1 LIHDKTVKEKFIF
14 TLFSQLISNF
24 ANVVSHY
31 FLALFLEIELMGT
44 WALLN
49 SIINLGFIFV
59 NLGIDSIHF
68 QYSGKKNFDSYF
80 GSYLFIKLFL
90 IFLNLVFS
98 IFLIFIFQINNAIY
112 LVLFLC
118 LSKILINLSNI
129 FIINLKA
136 RLKIFKSEIPFFLA
150 SLFKGI
156 SVSLIAFN
164 LNFVTSIINPLILIS
179 ISNCIFDFLCFLN
192 LIVISKFNIDFNK
205 PKRRII
211 LKYLRDTKPL
221 MLYTILSIISANIGN
236 IILDYNFGETSLAN
250 FYIINSYIIHSLIFI
265 SGSIITLYL
274 TYYSKLF
281 ESGNFKLI
289 EKITHIVEKF
299 SSIFFSMIMIFVFT
313 LSDILFYIFLPNYL
327 DSIPILLILIFIP
340 YAHGITRPYGLHM
353 ISGKKQKISAYW
365 ESLNSIFAI
374 LLMILLIPKVP
385 FLGLGS
391 IGYAL
396 ALTIP
401 PCLSVFVCRFFSNKF
416 FKIKSQREVI
426 YHLIIAFLNIA
437 LLILIRQF
445 LEFLHLN
452 ILYILLIITI
462 LGIFFFMGPLVIF
475 RFFTIEDLNFLKS
488 LLKFDSYK
496 SSYLEE

>member
-1 LIHDKTVKEKFIF
+1 MKEKFIF
-14 TLFSQLISNF
+14 TIFSQLISNF
-24 ANVVSHY
+24 AIVISHY
-31 FLALFLEIELMGT
+31 FLALYLEIELMGT

-49 SIINLGFIFV
+49 SIINLGFIFI

-112 LVLFLC
+112 LVMILFLC
-118 LSKILINLSNI
+118 LSKILINLYNI
-129 FIINLKA
+129 FVINLKA
-136 RLKIFKSEIPFFLA
+136 RLKIFKSEIPLFLA
-150 SLFKGI
+150 ALFKGI

-164 LNFVTSIINPLILIS
+164 LNFVKSIINPLILIS
-179 ISNCIFDFLCFLN
+179 ILNCIFDFLCFLN

-211 LKYLRDTKPL
+211 LKYLRDAKPL
-221 MLYTILSIISANIGN
+221 MLNTIISIISVNIGN
-236 IILDYNFGETSLAN
+236 IILDYTFGETSLAN
-250 FYIINSYIIHSLIFI
+250 FYIINSYIIHTLNFI

-289 EKITHIVEKF
+289 EKITHIVEKY
-299 SSIFFSMIMIFVFT
+299 SSIFFSMIIIIVFT
-313 LSDILFYIFLPNYL
+313 LSDIIFYIFLPNYL

-340 YAHGITRPYGLHM
+340 YAFGITRPYGLHM
-353 ISGKKQKISAYW
+353 ISGKKQKISASW

-374 LLMILLIPKVP
+374 LLMILLIPN
-385 FLGLGS
+385 LGS

-401 PCLSVFVCRFFSNKF
+401 IFLSIFVCRFFSNKF
-416 FKIKSQREVI
+416 FKIKSQRVVI

-462 LGIFFFMGPLVIF
+462 LGIFFFMGTLVIF
-475 RFFTIEDLNFLKS
+475 RFSTIEDLNYLKS

-496 SSYLEE
+496 NSYLEE